1 MRRAHHPPIAVAISS
16 IANHSAFPALII
28 LGELSAEIDVSAPH
42 ASISRSTMPTIKHAT
57 PDNSGISPPVLP
69 SVSRRRF
76 LIGGAGIAA
85 AASLPAAAEAA
96 SSEQA
101 NASTPTQPKENAP

>member
-1 MRRAHHPPIAVAISS
+1 MVTEPFRKHP
-16 IANHSAFPALII
+16 
-28 LGELSAEIDVSAPH
+28 EIDVSAPH

-69 SVSRRRF
+69 SASRRRF
-76 LIGGAGIAA
+76 LIGSTGIAA
-85 AASLPAAAEAA
+85 AASLPAATVAA